1 MTAPPPHAAPA
12 LDRFRAAVLADA
24 QIQQRLAEQQD
35 AAAFTRIATE
45 WASGRGI
52 AITAH
57 DLRARPNPLGVLGS
71 GRPPHTGTDWPP
83 AQWLPVRVA
92 HDDPGVD
99 WCHFAGERL
108 AAPFYA
114 NTVRRMPDGFVFHMS
129 RCGSTLVAQMLA
141 VVPDHVVASEAE
153 LVDYGELPG
162 AVLERILGHFGAEPD
177 GGERALMQAA
187 GRRNAKA
194 PATTFDGYGRQK
206 RRDADDATRAAAERH
221 LADVYA
227 RLTALRTCA

>member
-83 AQWLPVRVA
+83 AQWLPVRA
-92 HDDPGVD
+92 AYDDPGVD

-108 AAPFYA
+108 AEPFYA
-114 NTVRRMPDGFVFHMS
+114 DT
-129 RCGSTLVAQMLA
+129 CGACPTASSSTC
-141 VVPDHVVASEAE
+141 
-153 LVDYGELPG
+153 
-162 AVLERILGHFGAEPD
+162 
-177 GGERALMQAA
+177 
-187 GRRNAKA
+187 
-194 PATTFDGYGRQK
+194 
-206 RRDADDATRAAAERH
+206 RAAARRWSRGCSPRCPNISSSPKPSRST
-221 LADVYA
+221 ASSSCRCSA
-227 RLTALRTCA
+227 RA